1 MAGEVRG
8 QAPVKAEQRSIQTKN
23 FRMHLNRT
31 GAGNREAVVF
41 LHGSGPGATAWT
53 NWRFAMPVLGDTFDC
68 LAPDLIGFGAS
79 DHPDPAPSG
88 MHAWIEVWMQQV
100 LELLD
105 TLGHKTAHVVGNSLG
120 GGLALHLANRY
131 PQRFKRIALC
141 GAIGVPFKIN
151 PKLDTIWGFFSD
163 PSVKKMAEII
173 SWFAYRPETLKDQLE
188 SIAKTRYD
196 MAMSPGVSR
205 SFKAMFP
212 APRQK
217 HIDDFVLP
225 DETLG
230 RIKHPVLLIHGR
242 DDVIVPVET
251 SFYLLQKLPNVRM
264 HIIGQCSHWTLVEY
278 ADVFER
284 QLRDFLTH

>member
-1 MAGEVRG
+1 MAREVRA
-8 QAPVKAEQRSIQTKN
+8 APVAAEQKSIRTKS
-23 FRMHLNRT
+23 FQMHLNRT
-31 GAGNREAVVF
+31 GAGNKEAVVF
-41 LHGSGPGATAWT
+41 LHGSGPGGTAWT
-53 NWRFAMPVLGDTFDC
+53 NWHFAMPVLGDRFDC

-79 DHPDPAPSG
+79 DHPDPPPSG
-88 MHAWIEVWMQQV
+88 MAAWIDLWMRQV
-100 LELLD
+100 IELLD
-105 TLGHKTAHVVGNSLG
+105 TLGHETAHVVGNSLG
-120 GGLALHLANRY
+120 GGIALHLANRY
-131 PQRFKRIALC
+131 PQRVKRVALC

-151 PKLDTIWGFFSD
+151 PKLDTIWGFFGN
-163 PSVKKMAEII
+163 PSVEKMAEII
-173 SWFAYRPETLKDQLE
+173 SWFAYRPETLKDQLA

-196 MAMSPGVSR
+196 MAMDPGVVR

-225 DETLG
+225 DATLAT
-230 RIKHPVLLIHGR
+230 IKHPVFLIHGR

-264 HIIGQCSHWTLVEY
+264 HIFGQCSHWTLVEF
-278 ADVFER
+278 ANEFER